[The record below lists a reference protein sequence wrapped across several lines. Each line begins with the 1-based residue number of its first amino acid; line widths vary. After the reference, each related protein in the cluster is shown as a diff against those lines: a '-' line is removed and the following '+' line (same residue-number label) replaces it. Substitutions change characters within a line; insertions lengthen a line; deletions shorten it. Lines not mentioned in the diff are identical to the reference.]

1 MFKQL
6 LVSLVVLVAAAAG
19 YVYFVPGAAT
29 TLAGF
34 GIKLPM
40 QPATADAVQPAPGAP
55 AAGQRQGQGTGRPG
69 GPGGRGQAPTVVTAP
84 VTVALVN
91 DKLTAIGQGAA
102 AHSVTVTSQ
111 ATGTLVTLKVAP
123 GDVVKA
129 GDIIAELDSDAEQ
142 IAYDKATLA
151 AKDAADALKRT
162 EELAKTNAA
171 TTVALSMAQL
181 AADTSALE
189 LRNAKLNLGKRSIVT
204 PIGGTVGLFQVTAGN
219 AVTAQS
225 IVTTIDDA
233 SYILVNYWMPER
245 YASLVK
251 VGQPVTAAAV
261 ALPGESFAGTVDAVD
276 SRVDPT
282 SRTLQIEAKIPNDKQ
297 AIKPGMS
304 FSVSMTFPGQQ
315 YEAVDPLAIQW
326 GADGSYVW
334 KFAANKVTK
343 GKVQI
348 IQRNSDGVLVS
359 GDLKP
364 DDQVVTQGVLQLAE
378 GQTVKLLDSLTA
390 PATGAAPATAATP
403 TTAAA
408 PAAAPAAATDATSSG
423 QSGHRHRDGPAATPA
438 TTPQS

>member
-1 MFKQL
+1 LFKQL
-6 LVSLVVLVAAAAG
+6 LVSLVILVAAAAG
-19 YVYFVPGAAT
+19 YVYFVPGAST
-29 TLAGF
+29 TLASI

-40 QPATADAVQPAPGAP
+40 QTAAADSVQPASGAP
-55 AAGQRQGQGTGRPG
+55 AAGQRQGTS
-69 GPGGRGQAPTVVTAP
+69 GPGGRGRAPTVITAP
-84 VTVALVN
+84 VTVATIN

-111 ATGTLVTLKVAP
+111 AIGTLVTLKVSP

-129 GDIIAELDSDAEQ
+129 GDVIAELDADAEQ

-171 TTVALSMAQL
+171 TTVALSTAQL

-189 LRNAKLNLGKRSIVT
+189 LRNAKLSLGKRSIVT
-204 PIGGTVGLFQVTAGN
+204 PIDGTVGLFQVTAGN

-225 IVTTIDDA
+225 VVTTIDDA
-233 SYILVNYWMPER
+233 SYILVNYWVPER

-251 VGQPVTAAAV
+251 AGQPVTAAAV

-282 SRTLQIEAKIPNDKQ
+282 SRTLQIEARIPNDKQ

-334 KFAANKVTK
+334 KYADSKVTK
-343 GKVQI
+343 GKVRI
-348 IQRNSDGVLVS
+348 IQRNSDGVLVN

-378 GQTVKLLDSLTA
+378 GQTVKLLDSPTA
-390 PATGAAPATAATP
+390 PTTAAAPA
-403 TTAAA
+403 AAA

-423 QSGHRHRDGPAATPA
+423 QSGHRHRDGPAAAPA